1 MTTRDRIV
9 LGVVTVAAV
18 LAGFFFLV
26 LKPKTQELA
35 AAQDRQVKAQQRIDV
50 ALADL
55 RDSER
60 ARAAFKRDRATLAL
74 LGKAVPADDDV
85 PSLLY
90 QVHKAARQAGIDFS
104 SVTVGEG
111 AGGGAPGATGAATAG
126 PPGTTAGTNG
136 LAVLP
141 LKVTFAGEF
150 FRLDRFLGLLH
161 GFARSR
167 DGALDVS
174 GRLLTV
180 DGVTLKPD
188 ESGLTAEVVANAY
201 VSPAAEDA
209 PGATPGAAGAAP
221 AGAGAA
227 PAPTGAGAGAT
238 TAPSTG
244 AVN

>member
-111 AGGGAPGATGAATAG
+111 AAGGAPGAAGSAASG

-141 LKVTFAGEF
+141 LKVTFEGEF

-201 VSPAAEDA
+201 VSPATGEGATPGAAGATPGA
-209 PGATPGAAGAAP
+209 PGATPGAA
-221 AGAGAA
+221 
-227 PAPTGAGAGAT
+227 PAPSGAGAT
-238 TAPSTG
+238 TSPSTG